1 MDPSFLFYLSSS
13 DSETDEKIVRKQL
26 RDKSDPLALSNNA
39 FIKRFRLNKEAFQHV
54 LKKIDFLSH
63 DTKAAPP
70 VLQLAASLSLL
81 GSGSYQH
88 TVGSDYLIG
97 MCQSTVSKLT
107 SHVLLEMENK
117 LCPEF
122 IKFDVDNSQTC
133 KEWFME
139 NYRIPGVIG
148 CIDGTHIGLQK
159 PTQNE
164 HMYFNRKGF
173 HSLNAMII
181 SFSYKILN
189 IC

>member
-122 IKFDVDNSQTC
+122 IKFDVDNSQT
-133 KEWFME
+133 F
-139 NYRIPGVIG
+139 IG